1 MKRSLV
7 FAGSLLGAA
16 TSISYLL
23 FSPSP
28 STREPD
34 VQAVSSAAP
43 SLSSPTTNLE
53 TEAHTPVLLRVQA
66 LHIEAP
72 IEEVGLT
79 PEGNMATPTSNTTL
93 GWYKYGAVPG
103 NPGPAVLA
111 AHTGLPNQPT
121 VFRRFEHIQKGD
133 TIEVRDKNGTR
144 VSFEVIEQAI
154 YMPDTAPRQRI
165 FGATS
170 IARLAIITCTGTW
183 LPKEKTYSHRLVIY
197 AVQSS

>member
-16 TSISYLL
+16 TTISYLL

-34 VQAVSSAAP
+34 VQTASSAPLSP
-43 SLSSPTTNLE
+43 SPPTINLN
-53 TEAHTPVLLRVQA
+53 TEVDTPVLLRVPP

-79 PEGNMATPTSNTTL
+79 PEGNMAAPTSNTTL
-93 GWYKYGAVPG
+93 GWYKYGAMPG

-121 VFRRFEHIQKGD
+121 MFRRLEHIQKGD
-133 TIEVRDKNGTR
+133 IVEVKDKKGAT
-144 VSFEVIEQAI
+144 VSFEVVEQAI
-154 YMPDTAPRQRI
+154 YTPDTAPRERI

-170 IARLAIITCTGTW
+170 AAQLTIITCTGTW
-183 LPKEKTYSHRLVIY
+183 LPKERTYSHRLVMY
-197 AVQSS
+197 AVRKT